1 MNSDT
6 ADLALECLKQTGA
19 IVKCGQCGN
28 DYIDAYDE
36 GAAHRA
42 YGMAENLRKADERG
56 FRGMTRDEVV
66 AEIKSAIDGT
76 PSTCPS
82 CDRS

>member
-1 MNSDT
+1 VNSDT
-6 ADLALECLKQTGA
+6 ADLALECL
-19 IVKCGQCGN
+19 N
-28 DYIDAYDE
+28 
-36 GAAHRA
+36 AAHRA